1 MTISTLIISFTGF
14 KFMHDYEPT
23 SELIQTQMFSY
34 FAIQFNEMKDTKSK
48 VFIKQIEQI
57 DLVYNKTKNIFFDN
71 EFLYLEPAK

>member
-34 FAIQFNEMKDTKSK
+34 FAIQFNTFMGIVS
-48 VFIKQIEQI
+48 FIFVI
-57 DLVYNKTKNIFFDN
+57 YN
-71 EFLYLEPAK
+71 